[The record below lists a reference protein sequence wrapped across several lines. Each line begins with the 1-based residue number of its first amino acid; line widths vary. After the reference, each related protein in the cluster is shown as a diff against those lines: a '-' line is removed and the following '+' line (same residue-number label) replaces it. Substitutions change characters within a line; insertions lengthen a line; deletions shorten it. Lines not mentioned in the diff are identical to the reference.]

1 LPDPAQPPI
10 DQWMTDRWS
19 RFGLFGIYLFA
30 AFALLGITPATVGLV
45 ISTLVFIARFDGWRR
60 LGRDPVAMLAL
71 VFGLYVVAHSLAFYR
86 AAATPE
92 QASTVLE
99 HGTDWLKLLLFIPV
113 AYWVGGR
120 PERIRLVLLLA
131 LLGFTVGIARKIDW
145 ATFDASFFTT
155 RFLSYLPAIAFGMFT
170 GIAALGLLATR
181 RAFWGARE
189 QPLRLVLRVALWA
202 ALLLIMLQGLLLSQ
216 SRGSWLAFLA
226 GLGLL
231 ILLEWRAG
239 SGSIGG
245 GGRRWLAIVPGV
257 AALLIFVLSQY
268 QTIGTRLT
276 DQTET
281 LKQVIQGEVTQITS
295 DPVGLRVNALRF
307 AEEKWR
313 ERPAFGWGAG
323 SSRELIATSG
333 RPDALLDNVNWLPHL
348 HNAYAETL
356 VQLGVVGFVLACA
369 LVWTLVRSSGQEC
382 RAARIPSDLCRF
394 FAVSL
399 VFVLIWNLFNYRVVR
414 SDWIFFWILFAGAAY
429 SVRLARLTGRDG
441 PGQT

>member
-1 LPDPAQPPI
+1 
-10 DQWMTDRWS
+10 MTDRWS
-19 RFGLFGIYLFA
+19 RIGLSGIYLFA

-45 ISTLVFIARFDGWRR
+45 VSTLVFGARFDGWRR

-71 VFGLYVVAHSLAFYR
+71 VFGLYVVAHSLAFYL
-86 AAATPE
+86 AASTPE
-92 QASTVLE
+92 QAATVLD

-113 AYWVGGR
+113 AYWIAGR
-120 PERIRLVLLLA
+120 PERIRLLLLLA
-131 LLGFTVGIARKIDW
+131 LLGFTIGITRKIDW

-189 QPLRLVLRVALWA
+189 QPLKLVLRVGLWA

-216 SRGSWLAFLA
+216 SRGSWLGFLA

-239 SGSIGG
+239 SRAVEGGG
-245 GGRRWLAIVPGV
+245 GGRRWLPVLLGV
-257 AALLIFVLSQY
+257 AALVIFVLSQY
-268 QTIGTRLT
+268 QTIATRLA
-276 DQTET
+276 DQTDT
-281 LKQVIQGEVTQITS
+281 LKQVIQGEVTEITS
-295 DPVGLRVNALRF
+295 DPIGLRVNALQF
-307 AEEKWR
+307 AQEKWL

-323 SSRELIATSG
+323 SSRELIANSG
-333 RPDALLDNVNWLPHL
+333 RPEALLDNVNWLPHL

-356 VQLGVVGFVLACA
+356 VQLGAVGFVLAFA
-369 LVWTLVRSSGQEC
+369 LVWALVRSSRQEC
-382 RAARIPSDLCRF
+382 RAGQIPFDLCRF

-414 SDWIFFWILFAGAAY
+414 SDWMFFWILFAGAAY
-429 SVRLARLTGRDG
+429 SFRFARLTGHDG
-441 PGQT
+441 PGQA